1 MSAGHGGRLL
11 RVHDRAERDDLATF
25 VGRVVRLD
33 DAAVV
38 RLRRRAAGTVAV
50 YASTGFDALAARV
63 VRADLEPADT
73 TVNATDL
80 LSALAV
86 GRADAVDP
94 GFAVDAA
101 WRSALP
107 PEDGFHHVDDVPARV
122 LAELAERGVALARE
136 HAGPQG
142 PPPSLLDQAVL
153 TVAGSAADGGAVS
166 VEVPM
171 RCVFALQGMGFVGED
186 AGTVAGG
193 GDALVRVRASAGW
206 LRLDARY
213 GSVLRRRHPQLPL
226 LIA

>member
-1 MSAGHGGRLL
+1 MTREL

-38 RLRRRAAGTVAV
+38 RLRRRSDGTVGV
-50 YASTGFDALAARV
+50 FASTGFDALAARV
-63 VRADLEPADT
+63 VRAELSPADT
-73 TVNATDL
+73 TVNAADL
-80 LSALAV
+80 LAALAIAR
-86 GRADAVDP
+86 GDAMDP

-107 PEDGFHHVDDVPARV
+107 PEDGFRHVDDVPAAV
-122 LAELAERGVALARE
+122 LAELSERGVALARE

-142 PPPSLLDQAVL
+142 PPTSLLDQVVL
-153 TVAGSAADGGAVS
+153 TVAAAGADDELRVD
-166 VEVPM
+166 VPM

-186 AGTVAGG
+186 ADGG
-193 GDALVRVRASAGW
+193 AAVRVRATSGW

>member
-1 MSAGHGGRLL
+1 MGPVVAERLL
-11 RVHDRAERDDLATF
+11 RVHDRGERDDLATF

-38 RLRRRAAGTVAV
+38 RLRRRGEGVVGV

-63 VRADLEPADT
+63 VRADLAPADT
-73 TVNATDL
+73 TVNAADL
-80 LSALAV
+80 LAALAV

-107 PEDGFHHVDDVPARV
+107 PEDGFHHVDDVPAAV
-122 LAELAERGVALARE
+122 LAELSERGVALARE

-142 PPPSLLDQAVL
+142 PPASLLDQVVL
-153 TVAGSAADGGAVS
+153 TVDGVDAAGGEVRVD
-166 VEVPM
+166 VPM

-186 AGTVAGG
+186 GGTDGRGG
-193 GDALVRVRASAGW
+193 PALVRVRASSGW